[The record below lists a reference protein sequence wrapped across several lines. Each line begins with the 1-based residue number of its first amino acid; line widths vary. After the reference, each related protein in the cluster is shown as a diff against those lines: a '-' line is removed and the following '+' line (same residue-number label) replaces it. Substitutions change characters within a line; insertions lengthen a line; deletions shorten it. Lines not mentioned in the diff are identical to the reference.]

1 MNLFAAELRKLRTVP
16 TTWVVSGIGWA
27 LVVLSVLL
35 PYIVPGF
42 GDQFTGSASQVAGAI
57 DAIGGNSIIP
67 LVVGVLVITTEFRHG
82 TIGRTLQLVPSR
94 LTVLGWKLAAG
105 AAYAVLF
112 TLVSLVLTA
121 ILVGIFA
128 AVEGVGLSWGAEGW
142 TALWQ
147 VFVGM
152 VAPALLGV
160 AIGALLRS
168 QVMAITLVLVW
179 VFVVESLIMGLRPS
193 VGAWLPFQAL
203 NSVFL
208 TEETRAQM
216 PPNFEFIEP
225 GVALAAF
232 LGYVV
237 VFTAA
242 AVVLMRKRDV

>member
-1 MNLFAAELRKLRTVP
+1 MSLFASELRKLRTVP
-16 TTWVVSGIGWA
+16 TTWVVTAIGWG
-27 LVVLSVLL
+27 LVILSVLI

-42 GDQFTGSASQVAGAI
+42 AEPFGGSAREVANAV
-57 DAIGGNSIIP
+57 DQIGTNSIFP
-67 LVVGVLVITTEFRHG
+67 LIVGVLIVTTEFRHG

-94 LTVLGWKLAAG
+94 LRVLSWKLAAG

-121 ILVGIFA
+121 FVLLVLA
-128 AVEGVGLSWGAEGW
+128 TVEDVSLSWGAEGW

-152 VAPALLGV
+152 VLPALLGV
-160 AIGALLRS
+160 AVGALLRS
-168 QVMAITLVLVW
+168 QVMAVTAVLVW
-179 VFVVESLIMGLRPS
+179 VFVVENLGMLLPRVAP
-193 VGAWLPFQAL
+193 WLPFQAL

-208 TEETRAQM
+208 TDEARAQL
-216 PPNFEFIEP
+216 PPDIDFLEP
-225 GVALAAF
+225 GVALAVF

-242 AVVLMRKRDV
+242 AAVLMRKRDV